1 MRLELVWKGKEDLA
15 KQKPQNS
22 TVSEVKSK
30 RISSSTNAPIHKIFE
45 GDNLLILEN
54 RREEWKEKFKL
65 IYIDPPYN
73 TGNTDFFYKDKFK
86 AAECEDSHTNWLNFI
101 YPRLV
106 IAKDI
111 LHEQGAIFISIDDYE
126 LFHLKLICDEIF
138 GPQNFVANFVRVNKS
153 GAGHDTKKVAIEY
166 DYVLCYAKN
175 FKQLNFSKE
184 ELKPENDPKY
194 KLKDEHV
201 KHRGKY
207 YLRDLDYRGSY
218 SLSLDYGIVTPDG
231 KEVFSGGKFGKPN
244 TWRWSK
250 EKFEWGIKNDFIVF
264 KKREKGYKVYIKQYQ
279 FVDNKNQ
286 LRIRKIPY
294 RSLINF
300 SNSKGSTQLKS
311 VLEQS
316 IFSYPKPLEL
326 IDFILSLYAEEKAIE
341 VLDFFAGSGTTMHA
355 TLMHNAKHQTN
366 HKCTLIT
373 NNENNICQEV
383 TYPRI
388 KNVIKGYVTPKG
400 KKIEGLVDN
409 ELVYYKIK

>member
-326 IDFILSLYAEEKAIE
+326 ISIVIDYYLFAFNVLRVFVLLVGINYSIE
-341 VLDFFAGSGTTMHA
+341 
-355 TLMHNAKHQTN
+355 
-366 HKCTLIT
+366 I
-373 NNENNICQEV
+373 
-383 TYPRI
+383 
-388 KNVIKGYVTPKG
+388 
-400 KKIEGLVDN
+400 
-409 ELVYYKIK
+409 